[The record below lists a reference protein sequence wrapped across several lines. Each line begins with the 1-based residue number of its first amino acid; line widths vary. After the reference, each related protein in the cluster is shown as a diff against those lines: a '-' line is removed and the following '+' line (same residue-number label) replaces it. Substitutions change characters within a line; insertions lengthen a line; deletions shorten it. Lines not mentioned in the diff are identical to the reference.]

1 MHILYAQKGG
11 SQVVFSSLVFLF
23 IFFPVTLFFYFI
35 VKNDKVKNIILVI
48 ASLIFY
54 SWGEPVWVCLLIFS
68 SVLDYSVSLGI
79 EKYRGKKITKLFVA
93 LSVIINLG
101 LLAAFKYSGFFVS
114 TLNGIFRLSLHVPT
128 FSLPIGISFYTF
140 QTMSYSLDVYKGEVK
155 AQKSFIN
162 FLMFVSLF
170 PQLIAG
176 PIVRYSD
183 IDTQIDHRTITIDG
197 FANGMTRFMAGLG
210 KKVLIA
216 NYAGSLAESLLKD
229 VDNAAVL
236 SVWIGV
242 LFYAFQIYFDFS
254 GYSDMAIGLGR
265 MFGFDYP
272 ENFKHPYIA
281 TSITDFWRRWHITLS
296 SFFRDYVYIP
306 LGGNRVSLPRQIL
319 NLFIVWGLTGLW
331 HGASWNFVIWG
342 LYYFVFL
349 CLEKFVLKKFFDKI
363 PKVIR
368 WMYSMFVVLIGWMI
382 FYFEDFSAM
391 KSAFSVAFG
400 ASGNSLTDPVM
411 NAMII
416 NNIPFI
422 IIAAIACAPVAKLVK
437 AGIAKFKQRAPVTA
451 PIFGTVFNVA
461 MLILCVAS
469 LAGSTYNPFLYFRF

>member
-1 MHILYAQKGG
+1 M
-11 SQVVFSSLVFLF
+11 VFSSLVFLF

-35 VKNDKVKNIILVI
+35 VKNDKVKNIVLVI

-68 SVLDYSVSLGI
+68 SILDYTVSLGI
-79 EKYRGKKITKLFVA
+79 EKYRGKKITKLFIA
-93 LSVIINLG
+93 LSVVINLG
-101 LLAAFKYSGFFVS
+101 LLAAFKYSGFFIS
-114 TLNGIFRLSLHVPT
+114 TLNGIFRLSLHVPA

-140 QTMSYSLDVYKGEVK
+140 QTMSYSLDVYKGDVK

-183 IDTQIDHRTITIDG
+183 IDTQIDHRTVTIDG
-197 FANGMTRFMAGLG
+197 FAKGMTRFMAGLG

-216 NYAGSLAESLLKD
+216 NYAGSLAESLLAN
-229 VDNAAVL
+229 VDNAAVM
-236 SVWIGV
+236 SVWVGV

-272 ENFKHPYIA
+272 ENFKYPYIS

-349 CLEKFVLKKFFDKI
+349 CLEKFVFKKFK
-363 PKVIR
+363 
-368 WMYSMFVVLIGWMI
+368 
-382 FYFEDFSAM
+382 
-391 KSAFSVAFG
+391 
-400 ASGNSLTDPVM
+400 
-411 NAMII
+411 
-416 NNIPFI
+416 
-422 IIAAIACAPVAKLVK
+422 
-437 AGIAKFKQRAPVTA
+437 
-451 PIFGTVFNVA
+451 
-461 MLILCVAS
+461 
-469 LAGSTYNPFLYFRF
+469 